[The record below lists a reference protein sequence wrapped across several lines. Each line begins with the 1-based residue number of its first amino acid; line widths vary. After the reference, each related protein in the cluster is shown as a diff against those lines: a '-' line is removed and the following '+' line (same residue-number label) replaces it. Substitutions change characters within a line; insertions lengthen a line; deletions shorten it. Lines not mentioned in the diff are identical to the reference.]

1 MKKIFSV
8 ALLATMLFATSASAQ
23 IKFGVKGG
31 LNVTSMSLD
40 SKVLDASNQAGFF
53 IGPTV
58 KFTLPIVGLG
68 VDASALYDHRS
79 AKVKTDVIDADT
91 ETKLLGEQTLKQDQI
106 VVPINLRYGVG
117 LGDAASVFLFAG
129 PQFGFNVGD
138 KEQKLWNQAADWKL
152 KTSNFSINVGLGATL
167 LKHLQVSA
175 NYNIA
180 CGKTGEIEATD
191 AVKSIIGKGEGKNNA
206 WQIAVAYYF

>member
-8 ALLATMLFATSASAQ
+8 ALLATMMFATSASAQ
-23 IKFGVKGG
+23 IDFGVKGG

-68 VDASALYDHRS
+68 VDASALYDQRS
-79 AKVKTDVIDADT
+79 AKIKD
-91 ETKLLGEQTLKQDQI
+91 ETTNGERTAKQQQI
-106 VVPINLRYGVG
+106 AIPINLRYGIG
-117 LGDAASVFLFAG
+117 LGDAASIFFFAG

-138 KEQKLWNQAADWKL
+138 KEQKLWGVSDWKL
-152 KTSNFSINVGLGATL
+152 KTSNFSINLGLGATL
-167 LKHLQVSA
+167 VKHLQVSA

-180 CGKTGEIEATD
+180 CGTTGEIEATD
-191 AVKSIIGKGEGKNNA
+191 AVKSVDRKS
-206 WQIAVAYYF
+206 VV

>member
-1 MKKIFSV
+1 
-8 ALLATMLFATSASAQ
+8 MLFATSASAQ

-68 VDASALYDHRS
+68 VDASALYDQRS
-79 AKVKTDVIDADT
+79 AKIGV
-91 ETKLLGEQTLKQDQI
+91 ENNEGGLSGEQTVKQQQI
-106 VVPINLRYGVG
+106 AIPINLRYGVG
-117 LGDAASVFLFAG
+117 LGDAASIFFFAG

-191 AVKSIIGKGEGKNNA
+191 AVKSVIGKGEGKNNA